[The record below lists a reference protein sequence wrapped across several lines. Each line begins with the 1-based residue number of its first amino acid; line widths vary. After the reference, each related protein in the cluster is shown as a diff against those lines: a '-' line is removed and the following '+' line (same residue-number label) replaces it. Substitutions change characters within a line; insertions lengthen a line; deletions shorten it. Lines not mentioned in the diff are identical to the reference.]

1 MIKDISRGKHS
12 TCRKDGENS
21 MMDQMYELKIEVT
34 CDQDYYDLLKHSCN
48 PEKFKFGIDFE
59 SMLKSR
65 PRKYPAYAKFHLDAG
80 AMGLVAEQMTEILE
94 DGYQIILQKE

>member
-1 MIKDISRGKHS
+1 
-12 TCRKDGENS
+12 

-94 DGYQIILQKE
+94 DGYQIVLQKE